1 MNKNSQS
8 NFEQIIPTAWMVA
21 YRRTFTDIP
30 FSREIFKKLEEIIK
44 RNNYKKLPTNLKK
57 LELTPQFEARFK
69 LIDKLIYKHSHNQ
82 ILELAVGF
90 SSRGLSMSTKD
101 NFNYVEVDLTRV
113 IKEKKQIVKEI
124 GIDKKIK
131 IPKNLHFVS
140 GNVLD
145 FETFEKATKYFNKSQ
160 PLVITHEGLLR
171 YLTKEEKA
179 KVAKNIYKIL
189 KKFNGVWITSD
200 ISLIRIFRQ
209 ENKVMN
215 KYVEQVAKLTGKNII
230 ANRFETEGEAK
241 KFFKNLGFSIK
252 RYSFMEVYNELTS
265 PKKLKL
271 SEQQT
276 KEVIEDAMVF
286 VMKPM

>member
-1 MNKNSQS
+1 M
-8 NFEQIIPTAWMVA
+8 IA

-30 FSREIFKKLEEIIK
+30 FSCEIFKKLEEIIK
-44 RNNYKKLPTNLKK
+44 RNNYKKIPSNLKK
-57 LELTPQFEARFK
+57 SELAPQFEARFK
-69 LIDKLIYKHSHNQ
+69 LIDKLIYKHNYNQ
-82 ILELAVGF
+82 VLELAAGF
-90 SSRGLSMSTKD
+90 SSRGLSMSIKD

-113 IKEKKQIVKEI
+113 IKEKKQIIKEI

-145 FETFEKATKYFNKSQ
+145 FETFEKATKYFDKSK

-200 ISLIRIFRQ
+200 VSLKRIFSQ
-209 ENKVMN
+209 ENKIMN
-215 KYVEQVAKLTGKNII
+215 KYVEQVAKLTGKDIV
-230 ANRFETEGEAK
+230 ANRFETEGEAR
-241 KFFKNLGFSIK
+241 KFFKALGFSIK
-252 RYSFMEVYNELTS
+252 RYSFAEVYDELTS

-271 SEQQT
+271 SGRQT
-276 KEVIEDAMVF
+276 RETIEGAVVF
-286 VMKPM
+286 VMKPI

>member
-1 MNKNSQS
+1 MNKNNQ
-8 NFEQIIPTAWMVA
+8 NDFEQVIPTAWMIA

-30 FSREIFKKLEEIIK
+30 FSCEIFKKLEEIIK
-44 RNNYKKLPTNLKK
+44 RNNYKKIPSNLKK
-57 LELTPQFEARFK
+57 SELAPQFEARFK
-69 LIDKLIYKHSHNQ
+69 LIDKLIYKHNYNQ
-82 ILELAVGF
+82 VLELAAGF

-113 IKEKKQIVKEI
+113 IKEKKQIIKEI

-145 FETFEKATKYFNKSQ
+145 FETFEKATKYFDKSK

-200 ISLIRIFRQ
+200 VSLKRIFSQ
-209 ENKVMN
+209 ENKIMN
-215 KYVEQVAKLTGKNII
+215 KYVEQVAKLTGKDIV
-230 ANRFETEGEAK
+230 ANRFETEGEAR
-241 KFFKNLGFSIK
+241 KFFKALGFSIK
-252 RYSFMEVYNELTS
+252 RYSFAEVYDELTS

-271 SEQQT
+271 SGRQT
-276 KEVIEDAMVF
+276 RETIEGAVVF
-286 VMKPM
+286 VMKPI